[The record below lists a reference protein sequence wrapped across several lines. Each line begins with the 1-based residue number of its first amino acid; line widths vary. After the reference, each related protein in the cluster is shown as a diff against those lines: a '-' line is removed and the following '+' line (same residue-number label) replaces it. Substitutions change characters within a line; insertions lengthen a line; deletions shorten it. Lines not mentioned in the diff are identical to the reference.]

1 MEEIKVVVQ
10 QEAACINFNYAEI
23 KQQLEEQMEIYKGM
37 EYTDDTI
44 KEAKTDRATLN
55 KLSKEIDDRRK
66 AVKKE
71 YNKPLDAF
79 ESQVKDLLSIIK
91 EPIEIIDSK
100 VKDYENRCRE
110 EKKAQIVAYWNE
122 KVVQLPDE
130 LRERVWNRLYDD
142 RWTNATTTAKA
153 YKDAIDNGIAG
164 ILKDIETIKS
174 MESEFEQEGLDT
186 YYNTFTLADA
196 ISKMNQLKA
205 QKDAIIH
212 RERERLEAEARA
224 KAEAEQ
230 RARAKAEAEERA
242 RIEAEVRAEIQREKE
257 QEVPAVSQEQDNTAV
272 KSTNVDNVDKVVD
285 KCRIDCD
292 TVDKTQNCYT
302 IRIPANEAMLNQLE
316 EYMKFAE
323 IPYEVVK

>member
-1 MEEIKVVVQ
+1 MDEIKVVVQ

-23 KQQLEEQMEIYKGM
+23 KQQLQEQMEIYKGM

-44 KEAKTDRATLN
+44 KDAKTDRATLN

-100 VKDYENRCRE
+100 VKDFDNRCRE
-110 EKKAQIVAYWNE
+110 IKKGQIVAYWNK
-122 KVVQLPDE
+122 KVTHLSEAIQLPE
-130 LRERVWNRLYDD
+130 IREGIWNHLYDE
-142 RWTNATTTAKA
+142 RWLNATTTVKA

-174 MESEFEQEGLDT
+174 MASEFEQEGLDI

-205 QKDAIIH
+205 QKDAIIQ
-212 RERERLEAEARA
+212 RELERLEAEARA
-224 KAEAEQ
+224 KEE
-230 RARAKAEAEERA
+230 EERA
-242 RIEAEVRAEIQREKE
+242 KIVAEVMAEMQREKE
-257 QEVPAVSQEQDNTAV
+257 QEAPAVSQVQDNSAV

-285 KCRIDCD
+285 KCGVDCD
-292 TVDKTQNCYT
+292 TVDRSQSCYT
-302 IRIPANEAMLNQLE
+302 IRIPADETMLNQLE

>member
-100 VKDYENRCRE
+100 VKDYE
-110 EKKAQIVAYWNE
+110 AAHQGSLV
-122 KVVQLPDE
+122 P
-130 LRERVWNRLYDD
+130 
-142 RWTNATTTAKA
+142 
-153 YKDAIDNGIAG
+153 G
-164 ILKDIETIKS
+164 IL
-174 MESEFEQEGLDT
+174 QAR
-186 YYNTFTLADA
+186 TLEWVA
-196 ISKMNQLKA
+196 ISFSNA
-205 QKDAIIH
+205 
-212 RERERLEAEARA
+212 
-224 KAEAEQ
+224 
-230 RARAKAEAEERA
+230 
-242 RIEAEVRAEIQREKE
+242 
-257 QEVPAVSQEQDNTAV
+257 
-272 KSTNVDNVDKVVD
+272 
-285 KCRIDCD
+285 
-292 TVDKTQNCYT
+292 
-302 IRIPANEAMLNQLE
+302 
-316 EYMKFAE
+316 
-323 IPYEVVK
+323 